1 MENVERTKL
10 NNRTYDI
17 LHFEWCIYIYS
28 NSIRDEVIKTLPLL
42 LSGNNRQIDKLC
54 FYNV

>member
-17 LHFEWCIYIYS
+17 LHFEWCIYS